1 MEGSIMT
8 IRVRRVASAGA
19 LAVAAVAAP
28 LAIAMSSGPGHAVD
42 AAPCLAW
49 YGNKED
55 GICLGYSNGNPTN
68 VGTPFGV
75 YGPNGSSGISTGPIL
90 PGQTWRQP
98 IS

>member
-1 MEGSIMT
+1 MT